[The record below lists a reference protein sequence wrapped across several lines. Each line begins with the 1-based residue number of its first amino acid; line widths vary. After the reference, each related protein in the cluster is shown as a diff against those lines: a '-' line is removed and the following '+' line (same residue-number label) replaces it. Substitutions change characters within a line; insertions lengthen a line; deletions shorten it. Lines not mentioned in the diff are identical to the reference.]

1 MPGPNANLLEIAT
14 REGKFMSAVWEYRE
28 MRFTRG
34 AKRSEI
40 KSLLT
45 SLAEIERW
53 ELDRVRIAND
63 GRRTVRLRR
72 KTYLIQRTA

>member
-1 MPGPNANLLEIAT
+1 
-14 REGKFMSAVWEYRE
+14 MSAVWEYRE
-28 MRFTRG
+28 MRFTRA